1 MTDTTPSGN
10 AESAESADNGA
21 DKYMVPA
28 LERGLRLLQEFG
40 RGNATLGAPELARR
54 LQLPRAT
61 IFRMLNTLEAMG
73 FLQRAEGSNDY
84 RLGLSVLRLGFEF
97 LSSMDLTE
105 LGQPVIA
112 RLCGEIRY
120 PCNIVVRDG
129 RSIVYVAKV
138 TPPTP
143 LTSSVRVGTR
153 LPAHAT
159 ALGRVLL
166 ADLSLSE
173 LRTLYPEE
181 HLEAHTP
188 KTPRTV
194 LDLFN
199 LVEADRE
206 GFQRGRN
213 LDKIGQDEADTSELF
228 FNDVRVPITNCLGEE
243 GQGFIY
249 LMSELPQERLSIAV
263 SAQAGAQRAFD
274 EALAFTKDR
283 KAFGKTVFD
292 FQNTR
297 FVLADL
303 AAKLQAGWA
312 HLDWCLKRHETHDLN
327 GSQASAAKLWHTE
340 LLWEVCDKAL
350 QLHGG
355 AGYMNEYMIAR
366 LWRDARVQRIYGG
379 TTEIMKEVV
388 GRSL

>member
-1 MTDTTPSGN
+1 MSDTSETLSN
-10 AESAESADNGA
+10 DN
-21 DKYMVPA
+21 DRYTVPA
-28 LERGLRLLQEFG
+28 LERGLRLLACFTPSQPVWS
-40 RGNATLGAPELARR
+40 APDLART
-54 LQLPRAT
+54 LALPRST
-61 IFRMLNTLEAMG
+61 VFRMLTTLENMG
-73 FLQRAEGSNDY
+73 YLQRSGTEY

-129 RSIVYVAKV
+129 RSIVYMAKV

-206 GFQRGRN
+206 RGHVFSEGFYESSICTIAAPVRDHSGRVVAGPGAAGPPR
-213 LDKIGQDEADTSELF
+213 I
-228 FNDVRVPITNCLGEE
+228 PPPLG
-243 GQGFIY
+243 GG
-249 LMSELPQERLSIAV
+249 PAVER
-263 SAQAGAQRAFD
+263 
-274 EALAFTKDR
+274 
-283 KAFGKTVFD
+283 
-292 FQNTR
+292 
-297 FVLADL
+297 
-303 AAKLQAGWA
+303 
-312 HLDWCLKRHETHDLN
+312 
-327 GSQASAAKLWHTE
+327 
-340 LLWEVCDKAL
+340 
-350 QLHGG
+350 
-355 AGYMNEYMIAR
+355 
-366 LWRDARVQRIYGG
+366 
-379 TTEIMKEVV
+379 
-388 GRSL
+388 

>member
-166 ADLSLSE
+166 ADLSLPE

-206 GFQRGRN
+206 RGHVFSEGFYESSICTIAAPVRDHSGRVVAA
-213 LDKIGQDEADTSELF
+213 LGTTVPAPHVEEGRAETLIAGVCDAAAELSELL
-228 FNDVRVPITNCLGEE
+228 NYR
-243 GQGFIY
+243 
-249 LMSELPQERLSIAV
+249 PQTQTQTQTAQLLSLN
-263 SAQAGAQRAFD
+263 SRRAG
-274 EALAFTKDR
+274 
-283 KAFGKTVFD
+283 
-292 FQNTR
+292 
-297 FVLADL
+297 
-303 AAKLQAGWA
+303 
-312 HLDWCLKRHETHDLN
+312 
-327 GSQASAAKLWHTE
+327 
-340 LLWEVCDKAL
+340 
-350 QLHGG
+350 GG
-355 AGYMNEYMIAR
+355 H
-366 LWRDARVQRIYGG
+366 V
-379 TTEIMKEVV
+379 
-388 GRSL
+388 

>member
-1 MTDTTPSGN
+1 MSDTSETLSN
-10 AESAESADNGA
+10 DN
-21 DKYMVPA
+21 DRYTVPA
-28 LERGLRLLQEFG
+28 LERGLRLLACFTPSQPVWS
-40 RGNATLGAPELARR
+40 APDLART
-54 LQLPRAT
+54 LALPRST
-61 IFRMLNTLEAMG
+61 VFRMLTTLENMG
-73 FLQRAEGSNDY
+73 YLQRSGTEY

-166 ADLSLSE
+166 ADLSLPE
-173 LRTLYPEE
+173 LRALYPEE

-206 GFQRGRN
+206 RGHVFSEGFYESSICTIAAPVRDHSGRVVAA
-213 LDKIGQDEADTSELF
+213 LGTTVPAPHVEEGRAETLIAGVCDAAAELSELL
-228 FNDVRVPITNCLGEE
+228 NYR
-243 GQGFIY
+243 
-249 LMSELPQERLSIAV
+249 PQTQTQTQTAQLLSLN
-263 SAQAGAQRAFD
+263 SRRAG
-274 EALAFTKDR
+274 
-283 KAFGKTVFD
+283 
-292 FQNTR
+292 
-297 FVLADL
+297 
-303 AAKLQAGWA
+303 
-312 HLDWCLKRHETHDLN
+312 
-327 GSQASAAKLWHTE
+327 
-340 LLWEVCDKAL
+340 
-350 QLHGG
+350 GG
-355 AGYMNEYMIAR
+355 H
-366 LWRDARVQRIYGG
+366 V
-379 TTEIMKEVV
+379 
-388 GRSL
+388 

>member
-1 MTDTTPSGN
+1 MTDTPSSEN
-10 AESAESADNGA
+10 TESADNGA

-166 ADLSLSE
+166 ADLSLPE

-199 LVEADRE
+199 LIEADRE
-206 GFQRGRN
+206 RGHVFSEGFYESSICTIAAPVRDHSGRVVAA
-213 LDKIGQDEADTSELF
+213 LGTTVPAPHVEEGRAQALIAGVCDAAAELSELL
-228 FNDVRVPITNCLGEE
+228 NYR
-243 GQGFIY
+243 
-249 LMSELPQERLSIAV
+249 PQTQTQTQTAQLLSLN
-263 SAQAGAQRAFD
+263 SRRAG
-274 EALAFTKDR
+274 
-283 KAFGKTVFD
+283 
-292 FQNTR
+292 
-297 FVLADL
+297 
-303 AAKLQAGWA
+303 
-312 HLDWCLKRHETHDLN
+312 
-327 GSQASAAKLWHTE
+327 
-340 LLWEVCDKAL
+340 
-350 QLHGG
+350 GG
-355 AGYMNEYMIAR
+355 H
-366 LWRDARVQRIYGG
+366 V
-379 TTEIMKEVV
+379 
-388 GRSL
+388 